1 MRDATIKVNGE
12 RLCPEDLLEKPE
24 LTIGLHG
31 LSEPRKRLPLGQGLI
46 RRLLRLFFDF
56 GERKSGFFS
65 PSLLSDT
72 SQPLYVDNCI
82 PFICP
87 LYTGPEGCEK

>member
-1 MRDATIKVNGE
+1 MRNATIKVNGE

-24 LTIGLHG
+24 LTIGSHG

-56 GERKSGFFS
+56 GERKSGSF
-65 PSLLSDT
+65 P
-72 SQPLYVDNCI
+72 
-82 PFICP
+82 
-87 LYTGPEGCEK
+87 YTGSQGCEK